1 MSGMNGNKADGIMEK
16 QAVIDVGKVI
26 DDSPLNRVS
35 VRVIVLCG
43 LLMLMD
49 GYDYG
54 IISVAAPMIMEEWHV
69 GTKAFG
75 VVFSAAFIGYLIGAI
90 LCGILSDRIGRKK
103 TLILGASVFSIGTLL
118 VFFSQSVGAL
128 IPMRIFAGLGIGG
141 AVPCAITLTSE
152 YSPLKGR
159 GKYVSVMYS
168 GFLVGL
174 VLAGYIAGFILET
187 IGWRYLFL
195 AGFLAPVAVIVIA
208 WFLLPESA
216 RWLSVRRKTEIERE
230 ALAKILGEMRPDIR
244 IDEGTRF
251 ISADSRKANYSMEE
265 LFHGRLAW
273 VTPLIW
279 ALYLISSIAVFFFG
293 SWSPQLLVVK
303 GFSASSA
310 AFISGTNGILV
321 AVGCLL
327 SGFFFDR
334 FGFRRGF
341 ILYAIA
347 AVCVIFMGDL
357 AQSGFV
363 VLLFTS
369 AFFINAAHMDVTI
382 LAPIVYPSNCRNR
395 GAGTAVAVA
404 RIGAIIGPYIGGVLL
419 ATQLGMGSL
428 LALISIPLSISAIL
442 CYLAGRQYDFYFAPL
457 YAGKIP
463 ADP

>member
-1 MSGMNGNKADGIMEK
+1 MSEIQVGGTVEQ
-16 QAVIDVGKVI
+16 QAAIHVGQVIDESGW
-26 DDSPLNRVS
+26 NRVS
-35 VRVIVLCG
+35 VRVILLCG

-54 IISVAAPMIMEEWHV
+54 IISVAAPRIMEEWQV
-69 GTKAFG
+69 GTRAFG
-75 VVFSAAFIGYLIGAI
+75 AVFSAAFVGYLFGAI
-90 LCGILSDRIGRKK
+90 LCGALSDLIGRKK
-103 TLILGASVFSIGTLL
+103 TLILGAGVFSVGTLL
-118 VFFSQSVGAL
+118 VYFADSVEAL
-128 IPMRIFAGLGIGG
+128 IPMRVFAGLGIGG

-168 GFLVGL
+168 GFLIGL
-174 VLAGYIAGFILET
+174 VMAGYVAGFMLKN
-187 IGWRYLFL
+187 IGWRPLFL
-195 AGFLAPVAVIVIA
+195 LGFIAPVAVIAVV

-216 RWLSVRRKTEIERE
+216 RWLSARHASPRHRASLV
-230 ALAKILGEMRPDIR
+230 KIMRAMRPDIR

-251 ISADSRKANYSMEE
+251 AAADLKQTKYSVQE
-265 LFHGRLAW
+265 LFYGRLAW
-273 VTPLIW
+273 VTPVIW

-310 AFISGTNGILV
+310 AFITGTNGILV

-327 SGFFFDR
+327 SGFYFDK

-341 ILYAIA
+341 ILYVIA

-357 AQSGFV
+357 APAGFV
-363 VLLFTS
+363 LLLFTS

-382 LAPIVYPSNCRNR
+382 LAPIVYPSRCRNQ
-395 GAGTAVAVA
+395 GAGTAIAVA

-419 ATQLGMGSL
+419 ATEWSLGSL
-428 LALISIPLSISAIL
+428 LALVSIPLSISAVL
-442 CYLAGRQYDFYFAPL
+442 CYTAGRQYDFYFAPL
-457 YAGKIP
+457 YSGRIQSDEK
-463 ADP
+463 